1 VQPKVL
7 IVDDE
12 PDFRMAMSRYLS
24 RDGFSVSDAESL
36 TAARRS
42 LAADRYHGLLL
53 DLHLPDGD
61 GIDWIDEVR
70 DRNPELALVVI
81 TGSSDVPTAVEAMR
95 RGADHF
101 VTKPIQPAEVA
112 AYVRRFIGRSD
123 VRPQQR
129 RKSAAA
135 PAFLGNSAA
144 ARHVRQ
150 MAELAAHS
158 DAVVLI
164 TGETGCG
171 KGVLARWIH
180 EHGPH
185 ASRELVEVNCSALR
199 GELLA
204 NEMFGHARGAFTS
217 AADAQPGILD
227 VCDGATLFLDEIG
240 DMDIAIQAQ
249 LLKTIEEKR
258 YRRLGETTTRSS
270 DFRLICA
277 TNHSLEDDVAAGR
290 FRKDLFY
297 RINVLTIVVP
307 PLREWKADIRPL
319 ALQLLGSFGA
329 PPIDEAALELIE
341 RHHWPGNVREL
352 RNALERAALL
362 ARQDGSIRPKH
373 LASLDVPPPAAS
385 EDDAIAALTRNGG
398 DKVRAARE
406 LGVSRATFYRRLRGV
421 QTRVSGAGQ

>member
-1 VQPKVL
+1 MQPKVL

-12 PDFRMAMSRYLS
+12 PGFRIAMSRYLS
-24 RDGFSVSDAESL
+24 RDGFTVSDAESL

-81 TGSSDVPTAVEAMR
+81 TGSSDIPTAVEAMR

-112 AYVRRFIGRSD
+112 SYVRRFLGRSD
-123 VRPQQR
+123 ARPPQR
-129 RKSAAA
+129 RKLAAA
-135 PAFLGNSAA
+135 PPLLGNSPA
-144 ARHVRQ
+144 ARQVRE
-150 MAELAAHS
+150 MAELAAQS

-164 TGETGCG
+164 TGETGSG

-180 EHGPH
+180 EHGKR

-240 DMDIAIQAQ
+240 DMDVAIQAQ
-249 LLKTIEEKR
+249 LLKTVEEKR

-270 DFRLICA
+270 HFRLLCA
-277 TNHSLEDDVAAGR
+277 TNHSLDDDVAAGR
-290 FRKDLFY
+290 FRKDLLY
-297 RINVLTIVVP
+297 RINVLTISVP
-307 PLREWKADIRPL
+307 PLRERKTDIRAL
-319 ALQLLGSFGA
+319 ALQLLESFGA

-362 ARQDGSIRPKH
+362 ARHDGSIRPKH
-373 LASLDVPPPAAS
+373 FASLDVSPLVS
-385 EDDAIAALTRNGG
+385 SDGEVLAALTRNGG
-398 DKVRAARE
+398 DKLLAARE
-406 LGVSRATFYRRLRGV
+406 LGVSRATFYRRLRMV
-421 QTRVSGAGQ
+421 QTRVSGADQ